1 MKLRLNSRRTLTAAA
16 GVLLAAASAFL
27 LWEARGLPSG
37 LHGAPGPG
45 VWPRIVFVVTL
56 VVAIYLAIDAA
67 RCENDAPV
75 VGAGTRY
82 AITFVIFAILY
93 LVGIESVG
101 FFLITGLFL
110 AASMWLLGL
119 RSWKMLAGVAIGF
132 PLISYLIFV
141 QLAHTDFPVGL
152 LAPLIGS

>member
-1 MKLRLNSRRTLTAAA
+1 MKFRLNSRRTLTAAA

-27 LWEARGLPSG
+27 LWETRSLPSG

-67 RCENDAPV
+67 RRENDAPV
-75 VGAGTRY
+75 AGAGTRY
-82 AITFVIFAILY
+82 AITFIIFAILY
-93 LVGIESVG
+93 LAGIETVG

>member
-16 GVLLAAASAFL
+16 GALLAAASAFL
-27 LWEARGLPSG
+27 LWDTRGLPTG
-37 LHGAPGPG
+37 LHGAPGPA
-45 VWPRIVFVVTL
+45 VWPRIVFVVML
-56 VVAIYLAIDAA
+56 AVAIYLAIDAA
-67 RCENDAPV
+67 RRESDAPV
-75 VGAGTRY
+75 AGAGTRY
-82 AITFVIFAILY
+82 AITFIIFAILY
-93 LVGIESVG
+93 LAGIETVG

-119 RSWKMLAGVAIGF
+119 RSWKMLAGVTIGF

>member
-1 MKLRLNSRRTLTAAA
+1 MKLRLNSRRTLTVAA
-16 GVLLAAASAFL
+16 GLLLAAASAFL
-27 LWEARGLPSG
+27 LWETRGLPPS
-37 LHGAPGPG
+37 LQGAPGPA

-56 VVAIYLAIDAA
+56 IVAIYLAIGAA
-67 RCENDAPV
+67 RTESDAPV
-75 VGAGTRY
+75 GGAGARF
-82 AITFVIFAILY
+82 AAVFIILAILY